1 MITISNFWINNKSK
15 NNKVFILSFSEPD
28 GLPQR
33 LFANCHKKKSGI
45 KKKGEK
51 NWSAV
56 VGLFFIA
63 INFGGKSFKIFWTFL
78 ENLVYF
84 LVFLKYSSWR
94 WKKKTTKKE
103 NVKEWKYDKKT
114 SNRGK
119 KINLF
124 TKGGKF

>member
-28 GLPQR
+28 GLSQR

-63 INFGGKSFKIFWTFL
+63 INFLNISGEFGIFFSFSKIQFMKM
-78 ENLVYF
+78 E
-84 LVFLKYSSWR
+84 
-94 WKKKTTKKE
+94 KKTTKKE